1 VQNGLIGSAWACV
14 TTVTRFAL
22 LQDFDSS
29 RRHPSGREV
38 YLTFTLKKIGMAFEG
53 FIISAAEN
61 RLSLRC
67 AVVALQK
74 CFVGF
79 CGSK

>member
-1 VQNGLIGSAWACV
+1 M
-14 TTVTRFAL
+14 T
-22 LQDFDSS
+22 
-29 RRHPSGREV
+29 EV
-38 YLTFTLKKIGMAFEG
+38 PAFEG
-53 FIISAAEN
+53 FTISNAEN

-79 CGSK
+79 CTSRLVIVLFHNDSILNED